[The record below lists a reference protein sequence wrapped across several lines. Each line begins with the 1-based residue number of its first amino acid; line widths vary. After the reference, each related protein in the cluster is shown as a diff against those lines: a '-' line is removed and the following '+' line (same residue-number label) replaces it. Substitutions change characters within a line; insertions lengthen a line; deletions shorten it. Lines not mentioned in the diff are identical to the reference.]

1 MHNYRANIIAPPQ
14 SILPP
19 SPEQRHTTMKR
30 SYLLVATVFLVSFA
44 FCRFGFTAENPGAE
58 DAIRKL
64 AKDFTDAYDRGDA
77 NAIAAQWTKDG
88 QYSVGKDTIKGRD
101 TIAKLYA
108 EFFKAHS
115 GSKMTVKINSI
126 QVLAPTVAIEKGT
139 AAVSESKNG
148 PPSSSDYTAIH
159 VKQPDGKWLMV
170 SVSDSESP
178 TLEFEKDLKEVE
190 WMVGDWKAVSAE
202 AKISFS
208 CQWMANKN
216 FLRLEIKTIGDTGK
230 YPSGLQVIGRNPQTG
245 EIVSWFFGANGG
257 FGTGVWHRD
266 DKRWYIQ
273 TEGVAADGT
282 PTTAV
287 NILYKA
293 DENDVSWQ
301 STRRFLGDVALP
313 DVKEMAIERVKSEK

>member
-1 MHNYRANIIAPPQ
+1 
-14 SILPP
+14 
-19 SPEQRHTTMKR
+19 MKR
-30 SYLLVATVFLVSFA
+30 LLFEVVAIFLVAFAHSNFA
-44 FCRFGFTAENPGAE
+44 FAADNTGVE
-58 DAIRKL
+58 DAIRKS
-64 AKDFTDAYDRGDA
+64 AKEFTDAYDRGDA
-77 NAIAAQWTKDG
+77 DTIAAQWTKDG
-88 QYSVGKDTIKGRD
+88 EYSIGKDTVKGRD
-101 TIAKLYA
+101 TIAKMYA
-108 EFFKAHS
+108 EFFKVHT

-170 SVSDSESP
+170 SVTDSDSP
-178 TLEFEKDLKEVE
+178 TIEFEKDLKEVE

-216 FLRLEIKTIGDTGK
+216 FLRLEIKTQGDAAK

-257 FGTGVWHRD
+257 FGTGIWHRD

-282 PTTAV
+282 PTTAL

-293 DENDVSWQ
+293 DDNVVSWQ
-301 STRRFLGDVALP
+301 STRRSLGDAALP
-313 DVKEMAIERVKSEK
+313 DVKEIAIERVKAAK